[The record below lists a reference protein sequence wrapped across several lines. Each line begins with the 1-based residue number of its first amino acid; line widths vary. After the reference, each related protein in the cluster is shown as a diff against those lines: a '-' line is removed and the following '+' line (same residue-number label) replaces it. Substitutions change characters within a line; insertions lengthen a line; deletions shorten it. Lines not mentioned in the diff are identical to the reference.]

1 MDLADEDPQ
10 LMDEEDGYAS
20 EDYDFSAP
28 FNGNKAAADEL
39 HMNAENDLM
48 PRQFKDLNVS

>member
-1 MDLADEDPQ
+1 MDLADDEPL

-28 FNGNKAAADEL
+28 FNGNKAAE
-39 HMNAENDLM
+39 HMNAENDLV
-48 PRQFKDLNVS
+48 PRQF